1 MGLIFS
7 VLQSIID
14 FFRGTRKND
23 YIHVNADEKKCLAE
37 KPNVHKAC
45 RSTNETNLTPYQNK
59 IDKLKVGEAVYVS
72 FENNDLSNKKY
83 K

>member
-7 VLQSIID
+7 VLQSIVD

-23 YIHVNADEKKCLAE
+23 YIHVNAEEKKCLAE
-37 KPNVHKAC
+37 KPKLHKAC

-59 IDKLKVGEAVYVS
+59 IDKLKAGEVVYVS
-72 FENNDLSNKKY
+72 FEKSDLSKQK
-83 K
+83 